1 LALKFVLL
9 SQNIFITVWSD
20 PES

>member
-1 LALKFVLL
+1 VLL